1 MCCCHM
7 LCRLHNHLL
16 MSFYQDENLYEEED
30 TKGQQLVSQQMVIQH
45 ELSQSKEEETV
56 TKSST
61 ALEKLERDV
70 KPKQSTVSKISSV
83 ECVSATCCVGF
94 ITIC

>member
-1 MCCCHM
+1 MCNLFRCCM
-7 LCRLHNHLL
+7 LQYTLQLFHHE
-16 MSFYQDENLYEEED
+16 DENLNGEEE
-30 TKGQQLVSQQMVIQH
+30 TKAQQILSQQMVIQH

-70 KPKQSTVSKISSV
+70 KPKQSTVSKKSSV
-83 ECVSATCCVGF
+83 ECVAATCCVGF

>member
-16 MSFYQDENLYEEED
+16 MSFYQDENLKKEEE
-30 TKGQQLVSQQMVIQH
+30 TKAQQLVSQQMVIQH

-70 KPKQSTVSKISSV
+70 KPKQSTVSKKSSV
-83 ECVSATCCVGF
+83 ECVAATCCVGF